1 MVHVFFSFKRSP
13 ASCLGYLLTWKN
25 WTYHVTCHRVRMKF
39 VLYVICFLFNNI
51 TKSVDIFEWTIY
63 VLHTVIQDDLIFY
76 ILLSTKC
83 ISFIRR
89 PLPFLKKV
97 FTFKIMQN
105 HCKNSK
111 LTCGRVHCKEIRK
124 NTNVSSVLDLYLR
137 LAGRCYI
144 LFVM

>member
-1 MVHVFFSFKRSP
+1 M
-13 ASCLGYLLTWKN
+13 YLF
-25 WTYHVTCHRVRMKF
+25 HQ
-39 VLYVICFLFNNI
+39 
-51 TKSVDIFEWTIY
+51 
-63 VLHTVIQDDLIFY
+63 TVI
-76 ILLSTKC
+76 T
-83 ISFIRR
+83 
-89 PLPFLKKV
+89 FLKKV